1 MTTRKGIILAGGT
14 GTRLHP
20 LTLVTSKQL
29 LPVYNKPMIYYPL
42 SVLMLAGIRDILIIT
57 TPDDQDQFRRLLG
70 TGEQWGL
77 RFDYASQPRPEGLAQ
92 AFVIGREFLG
102 GGPAALVLGDNLF
115 FGHNLQELLQRASAR
130 ETGAT
135 IFAQQVED
143 PNRYGVIAFDAA
155 GRPAGIEEK
164 PKTPKSNWAVTG
176 LYFYDRRVTEIAA
189 SVKPSQR
196 GELEIT
202 DVIQAYLDLGE
213 LHVERMG
220 RGFAWLDAGTYD
232 ALLDA
237 ANLVQVVERRQRLS
251 IAAVEEIAFRNGW
264 IGEAALRELARKLGN
279 TPYAAY
285 LNRVADES
293 RPR

>member
-1 MTTRKGIILAGGT
+1 M
-14 GTRLHP
+14 
-20 LTLVTSKQL
+20 
-29 LPVYNKPMIYYPL
+29 
-42 SVLMLAGIRDILIIT
+42 
-57 TPDDQDQFRRLLG
+57 
-70 TGEQWGL
+70 
-77 RFDYASQPRPEGLAQ
+77 
-92 AFVIGREFLG
+92 
-102 GGPAALVLGDNLF
+102 
-115 FGHNLQELLQRASAR
+115 
-130 ETGAT
+130 
-135 IFAQQVED
+135 
-143 PNRYGVIAFDAA
+143 
-155 GRPAGIEEK
+155 
-164 PKTPKSNWAVTG
+164 
-176 LYFYDRRVTEIAA
+176 TEIAA